1 MVYLLP
7 IAYLETLV
15 ILPISV
21 VMLGMLGNNLINHL
35 TERNISRKPKF
46 LSHMCRPN
54 HTSFC
59 AGKLGHTNNSLPIPT
74 CSFSFRTISQKLPSL
89 IEPSNGW
96 CWKEAKF
103 LALIMITDTA
113 IYCKM
118 QYTLIFNHHSTR
130 NIVSKQQILKRRIF
144 WYTGTHSKYSILHTE
159 WYGSKTS

>member
-59 AGKLGHTNNSLPIPT
+59 AGKLGQTNNSVPIPAWLT
-74 CSFSFRTISQKLPSL
+74 SWRTVFRMLPSL

-96 CWKEAKF
+96 RLKAAKF
-103 LALIMITDTA
+103 LALMITDTA
-113 IYCKM
+113 LCCLDLKMKEYAHFQSSFDKKYCQQTKNSK
-118 QYTLIFNHHSTR
+118 TINFLIHWYS
-130 NIVSKQQILKRRIF
+130 QQI
-144 WYTGTHSKYSILHTE
+144 
-159 WYGSKTS
+159 